1 MISFFPTPN
10 AEEKDFCDKA
20 KKFSDAFIRPTAVAD
35 DATEN
40 FRRSIFEGLAKL
52 GLTSVHIPP
61 EWGGQGKTH
70 TTYYAVLEE
79 LAKASAAFS
88 ITVGVN
94 QLVQGAL
101 LQFGSAEQKTEFL
114 PLLTSGQMLGAFS
127 LSESGSGSDASSL
140 RLAAK
145 LAPGGYLLSGTK
157 MWCTNG
163 GLADLYLVMGRTGG
177 DGAKGISSFLVR
189 KDSPGFR
196 IGKKEQKLG
205 LKPSSL
211 TELVFEEC
219 FIPEQYRLAKE
230 GEGFKV
236 ALSQLDAG
244 RIGIA
249 ATAIGLSVEA
259 LNRVW
264 EEGLVQKSFVFSEG
278 TKAQFAEDFAA
289 LQAVKALLN
298 LTTQLK
304 DRGDAV
310 TALASQ
316 CKLLATDLA
325 MRITSNSVEV
335 LGFQGSSPAF
345 GMERLMRDAKALQI
359 VEGTNQIQKL
369 VLSRELEKM
378 VTS

>member
-1 MISFFPTPN
+1 MISFFPNPT
-10 AEEKDFCDKA
+10 AEEKEYCDKA
-20 KKFSDAFIRPTAVAD
+20 RKFSEAFIRPTAIED

-40 FRRSIFEGLAKL
+40 FRRSIFEGLAKQ

-61 EWGGQGKTH
+61 EWGGEGKSH
-70 TTYYAVLEE
+70 STYYAVLEE
-79 LAKASAAFS
+79 LARASAAFS

-94 QLVQGAL
+94 QLVQGAVL
-101 LQFGSAEQKTEFL
+101 EFGTSEQKTKYL
-114 PLLTSGQMLGAFS
+114 PLLTSGRFLGAFS

-145 LAPGGYLLSGTK
+145 PCPKGYLLSGTK

-163 GLADLYLVMGRTGG
+163 GLADLYLVMARTGG
-177 DGAKGISSFLVR
+177 EGAKGISAFLVH
-189 KDSPGFR
+189 KDTSGFR
-196 IGKKEQKLG
+196 IGKKEKKLG

-211 TELVFEEC
+211 TELIFEEC
-219 FIPEQYRLAKE
+219 FIPDNCRLGKE

-249 ATAIGLSVEA
+249 ATGIGISVEA

-264 EEGLVQKSFVFSEG
+264 YEGMVKKSFIFTEG
-278 TKAQFAEDFAA
+278 MKSQFAEDFAA

-298 LTTQLK
+298 LTTRLK
-304 DRGDAV
+304 DQGDAV

-316 CKLLATDLA
+316 CKLLSSDLS
-325 MRITSNSVEV
+325 MKITSNAVEV
-335 LGFQGSSPAF
+335 LGLLGISPAF
-345 GMERLMRDAKALQI
+345 GLERLMRDAKALQI

-369 VLSRELEKM
+369 VLSRELERM